1 MLFDVGGLRQRV
13 ATATR
18 AFGDVFRTPSLR
30 RIQLAWAGSVLG
42 NWSYVIALGVYAYDQ
57 GGAAAVGLIGVL
69 RLIPAAVSAP
79 FLATLADR
87 MRRERVMIGSD
98 VLRALLM
105 VAAGLVIAA
114 DGPAVAVYALVVVA
128 TIAGTVFRPAQAALL
143 PALVRDP
150 RELSAANVVASTVE
164 SVGSFAG
171 PALGGLLLAVS
182 NVETVF
188 FVNAASFVWSALL
201 VLGVHA
207 APPERR
213 APEEEEVER
222 ESFLREVSA
231 GMTSIVGESRLR
243 LLSGLYTAQTLVAGA
258 GSVFTVAIALDLLD
272 LGNSGVG
279 WLSAASGLGGLA
291 GGLVALGL
299 AMRGRLAA
307 DFALGLVLNG
317 LPFAI
322 VAAFPSTPVALAALL
337 VVGIGNSVV
346 DVSAI
351 TLLQRAVPDA
361 VLGRVLGAIESLLL
375 AGLGIGALVAPLL
388 ISVGSL
394 RIALLVTGALL
405 PVLVAVSWL
414 ALTRID
420 ADARAPEATGMLA
433 ALPIFAP
440 LPLQTVERLA
450 SQLVETRLP
459 AGTVV
464 FRQGD
469 PGDRFYVIAD
479 GEVEIEGK
487 RHGPGGFFGE
497 IALLRDVPRTATVTT
512 ATEVRLLAL
521 EREEFIAAV
530 TGHEPSAAAAEAI
543 VSARLG
549 SLRPGVAPV

>member
-1 MLFDVGGLRQRV
+1 MLIDVGGLRQRV
-13 ATATR
+13 AMATA

-30 RIQLAWAGSVLG
+30 RVQLAWAGSVLG

-69 RLIPAAVSAP
+69 RLIPAALAAP
-79 FLATLADR
+79 FLSTLADR
-87 MRRERVMIGSD
+87 MHRERVMIGSD
-98 VLRALLM
+98 VLRAVLM

-114 DGPAVAVYALVVVA
+114 DGPAIVVYGLVVVT

-171 PALGGLLLAVS
+171 PALGGLLLAFS
-182 NVETVF
+182 NIETVF

-207 APPERR
+207 PAPERR
-213 APEEEEVER
+213 AAEEDEER

-231 GMTSIVGESRLR
+231 GMTSIVGEPRLR
-243 LLSGLYTAQTLVAGA
+243 LLTGLYTAQTLVAGA

-291 GGLVALGL
+291 GGMVALGL

-361 VLGRVLGAIESLLL
+361 VLGRVLGALESLLL

-388 ISVGSL
+388 ISVGSI

-405 PVLVAVSWL
+405 PVLVLLSWV
-414 ALTRID
+414 ALNRID
-420 ADARAPEATGMLA
+420 ADALAPEAAGMLA
-433 ALPIFAP
+433 RLPIFAP

-459 AGTVV
+459 AGTLV

-497 IALLRDVPRTATVTT
+497 IALLKDVPRTATVTAVT
-512 ATEVRLLAL
+512 DVRLLAL

>member
-1 MLFDVGGLRQRV
+1 MLVDVGGLRQRV
-13 ATATR
+13 ATATG

-69 RLIPAAVSAP
+69 RLIPAALAAP
-79 FLATLADR
+79 FLATVADR
-87 MRRERVMIGSD
+87 LHRERVMIGSD
-98 VLRALLM
+98 VLRAVLM
-105 VAAGLVIAA
+105 VGAGLVIAA
-114 DGPAVAVYALVVVA
+114 DGPAVAVYALVVLA
-128 TIAGTVFRPAQAALL
+128 TVAGTVFRPAQAALL
-143 PALVRDP
+143 PALVRNP

-207 APPERR
+207 SAPERR
-213 APEEEEVER
+213 AAGEQAER
-222 ESFLREVSA
+222 EPFLHEVSA
-231 GMTSIVGESRLR
+231 GMTAIVGESRLR

-307 DFALGLVLNG
+307 DFAFGLVLNG

-322 VAAFPSTPVALAALL
+322 VAAFPSTPVALAALV
-337 VVGIGNSVV
+337 VVGIGNSIV

-388 ISVGSL
+388 IAVGSL
-394 RIALLVTGALL
+394 RIALLVVGALL
-405 PVLVAVSWL
+405 PVLVALSWL

-420 ADARAPEATGMLA
+420 ADAQAPAAAGLLA
-433 ALPIFAP
+433 RLPIFAP

-459 AGTVV
+459 AGTIV

-469 PGDRFYVIAD
+469 PGDRFYVI
-479 GEVEIEGK
+479 GEGDVEIEGK
-487 RHGPGGFFGE
+487 RHGPGDFFGE
-497 IALLRDVPRTATVTT
+497 IALLKDVPRTATVTAVT
-512 ATEVRLLAL
+512 DVRLLAL

>member
-1 MLFDVGGLRQRV
+1 M
-13 ATATR
+13 T
-18 AFGDVFRTPSLR
+18 
-30 RIQLAWAGSVLG
+30 
-42 NWSYVIALGVYAYDQ
+42 YDQ

-69 RLIPAAVSAP
+69 RLIPAALAAP
-79 FLATLADR
+79 FLSTLADR
-87 MRRERVMIGSD
+87 MHRERVMIGSD
-98 VLRALLM
+98 VLRAVLM

-114 DGPAVAVYALVVVA
+114 DGPAIVVYGLVVVT

-171 PALGGLLLAVS
+171 PALGGLLLAFS
-182 NVETVF
+182 NIETVF

-207 APPERR
+207 PAPERR
-213 APEEEEVER
+213 AAEEDEER

-231 GMTSIVGESRLR
+231 GMTSIVGEPRLR
-243 LLSGLYTAQTLVAGA
+243 LLTGLYTAQTLVAGA

-291 GGLVALGL
+291 GGMVALGL

-361 VLGRVLGAIESLLL
+361 VLGRVLGALESLLL

-388 ISVGSL
+388 ISVGSI

-405 PVLVAVSWL
+405 PVLVLLSWV
-414 ALTRID
+414 ALNRID
-420 ADARAPEATGMLA
+420 ADALAPEAAGMLA
-433 ALPIFAP
+433 RLPIFAP

-459 AGTVV
+459 AGTLV

-497 IALLRDVPRTATVTT
+497 IALLKDVPRTATVTAVT
-512 ATEVRLLAL
+512 GVRLLAL

>member
-1 MLFDVGGLRQRV
+1 MLLDVGGLRQRV
-13 ATATR
+13 ATATA

-42 NWSYVIALGVYAYDQ
+42 NWSYVIALGVYAYEQ

-69 RLIPAAVSAP
+69 RLIPAALAAP

-98 VLRALLM
+98 VLRAVLM

-114 DGPAVAVYALVVVA
+114 DGPAVVVYALVVV
-128 TIAGTVFRPAQAALL
+128 TTVAGTVFRPAQAALL
-143 PALVRDP
+143 PGLVRDP

-207 APPERR
+207 AKPERR
-213 APEEEEVER
+213 AAEEDGER

-243 LLSGLYTAQTLVAGA
+243 LLSGLYAAQTLVAGA

-291 GGLVALGL
+291 GGLVALWL

-322 VAAFPSTPVALAALL
+322 VAAFPSAPVALAAML

-361 VLGRVLGAIESLLL
+361 VLGRVLGALESLLL

-388 ISVGSL
+388 ISVGSI

-405 PVLVAVSWL
+405 PVLVALSWV
-414 ALTRID
+414 ALNRID
-420 ADARAPEATGMLA
+420 ADARAPEAAGLLA
-433 ALPIFAP
+433 RLPIFAP

-459 AGTVV
+459 AGTLV

-497 IALLRDVPRTATVTT
+497 IALLKDVPRTATVTT
-512 ATEVRLLAL
+512 VTDVRLLAL

-530 TGHEPSAAAAEAI
+530 TGHEPSAAAADAI

>member
-1 MLFDVGGLRQRV
+1 MLIDVGGLRQRV
-13 ATATR
+13 GTSAA
-18 AFGDVFRTPSLR
+18 AFGDVFRTPALR
-30 RIQLAWAGSVLG
+30 RVQLAWAGSVLG

-69 RLIPAAVSAP
+69 RLIPAAIAAP

-87 MRRERVMIGSD
+87 MRRELVMIGSD
-98 VLRALLM
+98 VLRAVLM
-105 VAAGLVIAA
+105 VAAGLAIAA
-114 DGPAVAVYALVVVA
+114 DGPAIVVYALVVVA
-128 TIAGTVFRPAQAALL
+128 TVAGTVFRPAQAALL
-143 PALVRDP
+143 PTLVRDP

-207 APPERR
+207 AKPERPV
-213 APEEEEVER
+213 AEEETER

-231 GMTSIVGESRLR
+231 GMTSIVGEPRLR

-272 LGNSGVG
+272 LGNAGVG

-299 AMRGRLAA
+299 AMRGRLGA

-322 VAAFPSTPVALAALL
+322 GAAFPSTPVALAALL

-394 RIALLVTGALL
+394 RIALLVIGALL
-405 PVLVAVSWL
+405 PALVALSWV
-414 ALTRID
+414 ALNRID
-420 ADARAPEATGMLA
+420 ADARAPEAAGLLA
-433 ALPIFAP
+433 RLPIFAP

-464 FRQGD
+464 FRRGD
-469 PGDRFYVIAD
+469 TGDRFYVIAD

-487 RHGPGGFFGE
+487 RHGSGDFFGE
-497 IALLRDVPRTATVTT
+497 IALLKDVPRTATVTA
-512 ATEVRLLAL
+512 ATDVRLLAL